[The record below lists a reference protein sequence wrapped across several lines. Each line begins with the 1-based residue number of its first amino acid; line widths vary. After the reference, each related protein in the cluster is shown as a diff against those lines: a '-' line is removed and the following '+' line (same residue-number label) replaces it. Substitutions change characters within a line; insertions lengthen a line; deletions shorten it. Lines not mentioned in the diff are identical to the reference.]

1 MKNSAVRA
9 MISNQFNNV
18 EINQI
23 NVVFLS
29 SIAEVETYD
38 VKLVDEDGKYRE
50 FVLTLDFVEV
60 THNEI

>member
-9 MISNQFNNV
+9 MISNQFNRV
-18 EINQI
+18 EISQI

-29 SIAEVETYD
+29 SIAGVETYD

-60 THNEI
+60 TQ